1 MKNDE
6 NDDIEKTISFTI
18 FGLTTRLYIRISRV
32 FAIVLFGTIFGS
44 IAVGFIT
51 KSLMC
56 AMIFAVASATYYACL
71 KYLR

>member
-1 MKNDE
+1 MRNDE
-6 NDDIEKTISFTI
+6 DNYIEKIISFTI

-51 KSLMC
+51 KSLLC
-56 AMIFAVASATYYACL
+56 AIMFAVASATYYVCL

>member
-1 MKNDE
+1 MTNDE
-6 NDDIEKTISFTI
+6 KDYIKKTISFTI
-18 FGLTTRLYIRISRV
+18 FGFTAEIYVKISRV

-56 AMIFAVASATYYACL
+56 AIMFAVASAAYYACL
-71 KYLR
+71 KYFR

>member
-1 MKNDE
+1 MKNDK
-6 NDDIEKTISFTI
+6 NDNIEKTISFTI
-18 FGLTTRLYIRISRV
+18 FGFTAEIYVKISRV

-56 AMIFAVASATYYACL
+56 AMIFAVASAAYYAYL